1 MRAVPSSTPHSV
13 TIFTV
18 CAMDGTRLVGGA
30 DDASILV
37 EIFSAAVSIFKQVFL
52 YMRKMGSSHLCLQ
65 QQWSPPLCFF
75 FP

>member
-1 MRAVPSSTPHSV
+1 MRAVPSSTPHSI

-52 YMRKMGSSHLCLQ
+52 YMRKNGLFSSL
-65 QQWSPPLCFF
+65 SSIAVEAPLRFF